1 MQMFS
6 EDKNKVSYLNTIK
19 IWHRCSG
26 CGKKKHFINTGKF
39 RVNANGNRV
48 DVWLIYQCEKCK
60 HTLNLTVYERKRPR
74 QISQEE
80 YDLFLDNDE
89 KLAMQYGNDIGF
101 LKRNKV
107 ELKK

>member
-1 MQMFS
+1 MFS

-60 HTLNLTVYERKRPR
+60 HTLNLTVYERKRPG

-89 KLAMQYGNDIGF
+89 KLAMEYGNDIGF

-107 ELKK
+107 EFKK

>member
-1 MQMFS
+1 MFS
-6 EDKNKVSYLNTIK
+6 EAKNKVSYLNTIK

-26 CGKKKHFINTGKF
+26 CGKKKYFINTGKF

-48 DVWLIYQCEKCK
+48 DIWLIYQCEKCK
-60 HTLNLTVYERKRPR
+60 HTLNLTVYERKRPG

-80 YDLFLDNDE
+80 YRLFLDNDE
-89 KLAMQYGNDIGF
+89 KLAMQYGNNKGF

-107 ELKK
+107 EYKK